1 MEIGE
6 ANRIKYFACTSN
18 YKFVEKFKLLSPIST
33 KMPAGPD
40 ETDNHAPG
48 AATEHTAKH
57 ASPRPRLSLFQCSPR
72 PSESSRRRGSEGVAS
87 RPEIRG
93 FYWTRIHDSGHT
105 LIPATTRPMSRLALP
120 TGSSFCLLF

>member
-1 MEIGE
+1 MGGE

-57 ASPRPRLSLFQCSPR
+57 ASSKTETKGDKVEFIHAQPGPAVPKEFNVQQEGTKEERAAKTQELNK
-72 PSESSRRRGSEGVAS
+72 ESK
-87 RPEIRG
+87 I
-93 FYWTRIHDSGHT
+93 
-105 LIPATTRPMSRLALP
+105 
-120 TGSSFCLLF
+120 

>member
-1 MEIGE
+1 MGINAEYMG
-6 ANRIKYFACTSN
+6 TSN

-57 ASPRPRLSLFQCSPR
+57 ASFKTESNASTHPLHDQGEPKGDKVEFIHAQPGPAVPESPKYDCWWAY
-72 PSESSRRRGSEGVAS
+72 SVWEHGV
-87 RPEIRG
+87 G
-93 FYWTRIHDSGHT
+93 QSGN
-105 LIPATTRPMSRLALP
+105 L
-120 TGSSFCLLF
+120 

>member
-1 MEIGE
+1 MG
-6 ANRIKYFACTSN
+6 NRIKYFACTSN

-57 ASPRPRLSLFQCSPR
+57 ASSKTETNASTHPLHDQGEPKGDKVEFIHAQPVQLFPRSSMSNKRVLRRSVLLRPRS
-72 PSESSRRRGSEGVAS
+72 
-87 RPEIRG
+87 
-93 FYWTRIHDSGHT
+93 
-105 LIPATTRPMSRLALP
+105 
-120 TGSSFCLLF
+120 

>member
-1 MEIGE
+1 MG
-6 ANRIKYFACTSN
+6 N

-57 ASPRPRLSLFQCSPR
+57 ASSKTETNASTILSMTRASQRATKSSSSMPNRVQLFPSNAFPRVQNMIV
-72 PSESSRRRGSEGVAS
+72 GGH
-87 RPEIRG
+87 IRFG
-93 FYWTRIHDSGHT
+93 N
-105 LIPATTRPMSRLALP
+105 MALVKVV
-120 TGSSFCLLF
+120 TCKRDLVDLHGG

>member
-1 MEIGE
+1 MG
-6 ANRIKYFACTSN
+6 N

-57 ASPRPRLSLFQCSPR
+57 ASSKTETNASTHPLHDQGEPKGDKVEFIHAQPGPAVPRSSMSNKRVLRRSVLLRPRS
-72 PSESSRRRGSEGVAS
+72 
-87 RPEIRG
+87 
-93 FYWTRIHDSGHT
+93 
-105 LIPATTRPMSRLALP
+105 
-120 TGSSFCLLF
+120 